1 MGSFSRAECSCR
13 ILEKMRSEL
22 LLLALIGVVMCHAVS
37 ISESEVQPLGESMD
51 SGAGAYAEVSGKK
64 MKGLLQVPGVPKG
77 HRIVHRIN
85 DVSETA
91 CKNACDADKKCDGYQ
106 YVAAEGLCKILKQ
119 PKKKVIKIPLKKV
132 KKMIKK
138 SVKKTKKAVKKKL
151 KKKMKKKRPTP
162 GQIYRE
168 TSAKLRAR
176 QSDFKKAK
184 ARAKEGA
191 KKAKGA
197 KAAEIITKKNEHRE
211 MMKELKAAKGA
222 QEAGLNFEEQ
232 AIMGKTMQDKKVL
245 IAKAHKVGA
254 MASEEKQDQKFEQ
267 AKVVMKKGLKLTMKM
282 KELKVKKIE
291 KKVKMAKKARLYLK
305 KQNKIAERNHKAVAA
320 AKAGSKKAKLKKC
333 RKEQT
338 KMRKTKFKIKRRLK
352 KAQMKKERKIANK
365 KIKRLKKGLRKAE
378 KRKAKANKKKLVKR
392 AKHKVRMMFRMTFQ
406 QTEDLAES
414 LESEEEMEDEEIKNL
429 TAKMNK
435 AKIKKDKDMVAAK
448 FMAKR
453 EKNNAKKAVKIAKM
467 LSKKTN
473 IVA

>member
-22 LLLALIGVVMCHAVS
+22 LLALIGVVMFHAVS

-191 KKAKGA
+191 KRAKGA
-197 KAAEIITKKNEHRE
+197 KAAEIITKENEHRE

-222 QEAGLNFEEQ
+222 QEAGLNLEEQ

-254 MASEEKQDQKFEQ
+254 MASEEK
-267 AKVVMKKGLKLTMKM
+267 KGLKLTMKM

-291 KKVKMAKKARLYLK
+291 KMVRAKVKMNNSEKKNKVAQKHYKTAERKAKNKADEKKVKMAKKARLYLK
-305 KQNKIAERNHKAVAA
+305 KQ
-320 AKAGSKKAKLKKC
+320 
-333 RKEQT
+333 T
-338 KMRKTKFKIKRRLK
+338 KMRKTKFKIKRLLK

-365 KIKRLKKGLRKAE
+365 KI
-378 KRKAKANKKKLVKR
+378 
-392 AKHKVRMMFRMTFQ
+392 
-406 QTEDLAES
+406 
-414 LESEEEMEDEEIKNL
+414 
-429 TAKMNK
+429 
-435 AKIKKDKDMVAAK
+435 
-448 FMAKR
+448 
-453 EKNNAKKAVKIAKM
+453 
-467 LSKKTN
+467 
-473 IVA
+473 

>member
-151 KKKMKKKRPTP
+151 KQQKKAMAPKKKGPTP

-291 KKVKMAKKARLYLK
+291 KMVRAKVKM
-305 KQNKIAERNHKAVAA
+305 
-320 AKAGSKKAKLKKC
+320 
-333 RKEQT
+333 
-338 KMRKTKFKIKRRLK
+338 
-352 KAQMKKERKIANK
+352 
-365 KIKRLKKGLRKAE
+365 
-378 KRKAKANKKKLVKR
+378 
-392 AKHKVRMMFRMTFQ
+392 
-406 QTEDLAES
+406 
-414 LESEEEMEDEEIKNL
+414 
-429 TAKMNK
+429 
-435 AKIKKDKDMVAAK
+435 
-448 FMAKR
+448 
-453 EKNNAKKAVKIAKM
+453 NN
-467 LSKKTN
+467 S
-473 IVA
+473 

>member
-51 SGAGAYAEVSGKK
+51 SGAGAYAEVPGKK

-138 SVKKTKKAVKKKL
+138 SVKKTKKKMKKKL
-151 KKKMKKKRPTP
+151 KQQKKAMAPKKKGPTP

-291 KKVKMAKKARLYLK
+291 KMVRAKVKMNNSEKKNKVAQKHYKTAERKAKNKADEKKVKMAKKARLYLK

-338 KMRKTKFKIKRRLK
+338 KMRKT
-352 KAQMKKERKIANK
+352 
-365 KIKRLKKGLRKAE
+365 
-378 KRKAKANKKKLVKR
+378 
-392 AKHKVRMMFRMTFQ
+392 
-406 QTEDLAES
+406 
-414 LESEEEMEDEEIKNL
+414 
-429 TAKMNK
+429 
-435 AKIKKDKDMVAAK
+435 
-448 FMAKR
+448 
-453 EKNNAKKAVKIAKM
+453 
-467 LSKKTN
+467 
-473 IVA
+473 

>member
-132 KKMIKK
+132 KM
-138 SVKKTKKAVKKKL
+138 KKKL
-151 KKKMKKKRPTP
+151 KQQKKAMAPKKKGPTP

-267 AKVVMKKGLKLTMKM
+267 AKVVMKKGL
-282 KELKVKKIE
+282 
-291 KKVKMAKKARLYLK
+291 
-305 KQNKIAERNHKAVAA
+305 
-320 AKAGSKKAKLKKC
+320 
-333 RKEQT
+333 
-338 KMRKTKFKIKRRLK
+338 
-352 KAQMKKERKIANK
+352 
-365 KIKRLKKGLRKAE
+365 
-378 KRKAKANKKKLVKR
+378 
-392 AKHKVRMMFRMTFQ
+392 
-406 QTEDLAES
+406 
-414 LESEEEMEDEEIKNL
+414 
-429 TAKMNK
+429 
-435 AKIKKDKDMVAAK
+435 
-448 FMAKR
+448 
-453 EKNNAKKAVKIAKM
+453 
-467 LSKKTN
+467 
-473 IVA
+473 

>member
-151 KKKMKKKRPTP
+151 KQQKKAMAPKKKGPTP

-254 MASEEKQDQKFEQ
+254 MASEEKQGQKFEQ

-291 KKVKMAKKARLYLK
+291 KMVRAKVKMNNSEKKNKVAQKHYKTAERKAKNKADEKKVKMAKKARLYLK
-305 KQNKIAERNHKAVAA
+305 KQNKIAERNHKA
-320 AKAGSKKAKLKKC
+320 
-333 RKEQT
+333 
-338 KMRKTKFKIKRRLK
+338 
-352 KAQMKKERKIANK
+352 
-365 KIKRLKKGLRKAE
+365 
-378 KRKAKANKKKLVKR
+378 
-392 AKHKVRMMFRMTFQ
+392 
-406 QTEDLAES
+406 
-414 LESEEEMEDEEIKNL
+414 
-429 TAKMNK
+429 
-435 AKIKKDKDMVAAK
+435 
-448 FMAKR
+448 
-453 EKNNAKKAVKIAKM
+453 
-467 LSKKTN
+467 
-473 IVA
+473 